1 MAREI
6 SADGTREVKSEHQ
19 ILRCAQD
26 FACGLGRPQ
35 SGSTRRT
42 HAGQNPAYRAI
53 AELNGGFDK
62 VVQEL
67 HVLGQVS
74 YFRPDR
80 VTAMRYLI
88 CQIRAEA
95 NRDFTMAVHEREKVN
110 AGLRERLSNVST
122 AGS

>member
-1 MAREI
+1 
-6 SADGTREVKSEHQ
+6 
-19 ILRCAQD
+19 
-26 FACGLGRPQ
+26 
-35 SGSTRRT
+35 
-42 HAGQNPAYRAI
+42 
-53 AELNGGFDK
+53 LNGGFDK